1 MASIKQIIIA
11 DAGPIIHLDEL
22 NSLNILAD
30 FEQVLVPDAM
40 WCEIEQHSAT
50 LLAEVIS
57 KVKNTTEV

>member
-11 DAGPIIHLDEL
+11 DAEPIIHLDEL

-30 FEQVLVPDAM
+30 FEQVLVPDAV
-40 WCEIEQHSAT
+40 WREVEQHSAT